1 MPLKQKPNFLTF
13 EEVNTE
19 IGNAA
24 NAVVTMND
32 NFVRRIANTN
42 QTATNFLTPNTTISV
57 NNLFGKS
64 LLYVT
69 QGKFYN
75 GGYYIG
81 TLASSGSA
89 TQNYYM
95 VVAPKASGQSART
108 WLTTYSNGTAGG
120 GDGYELSVNN
130 NNGGHPLLSWVRSLN
145 INGYSDWF
153 IPSATELRRQY
164 INKANLS
171 TQTPSEAFDN
181 ANYWSS
187 NRAGYYTAYG
197 IYFGNG
203 AGFNADTFSA
213 FTGRATRRDLI

>member
-24 NAVVTMND
+24 NAVITMND
-32 NFVRRIANTN
+32 TFVRRIANIN
-42 QTATNFLTPNTTISV
+42 TPNATISV
-57 NNLFGKS
+57 NDFFGRS
-64 LLYVT
+64 LLFVQ
-69 QGKFYN
+69 QGKFYT
-75 GGYYIG
+75 GGYWIG
-81 TLASSGSA
+81 TLASSGSVN
-89 TQNYYM
+89 QNYYM

-108 WLTTYSNGTAGG
+108 WLTTYSVGTAGG
-120 GDGYELSVNN
+120 NDGLELTNNN
-130 NNGGHPLLSWVRSLN
+130 NNGNHPLLSWVRSLN

-164 INKANLS
+164 INRANLAAV
-171 TQTPSEAFDN
+171 TPTEAFDN

-203 AGFNADTFSA
+203 SGFNADIFSN
-213 FTGRATRRDLI
+213 FNGRATRRELIT